1 MDLELQEFTRRL
13 IHFQHEHPV
22 FRRHRWFQG
31 QPIYGPKQE
40 DIAWFNPRGEQAN
53 EELWSNGEAL
63 SLGVFINVMRKFPQP
78 EYPWGTGN
86 GRHLLPDLQCPL
98 RSD

>member
-40 DIAWFNPRGEQAN
+40 DIA
-53 EELWSNGEAL
+53 
-63 SLGVFINVMRKFPQP
+63 
-78 EYPWGTGN
+78 
-86 GRHLLPDLQCPL
+86 
-98 RSD
+98 